1 MNIYYD
7 ERWIEKQEAAFTTWL
22 NFILTPSDDFSSEDV
37 KGLLYIV
44 SFT

>member
-7 ERWIEKQEAAFTTWL
+7 ERWIEKQEVAFTAWL
-22 NFILTPSDDFSSEDV
+22 NFILTPNDDFSSEDV